1 MFLYV
6 DPDPLWSATKVASD
20 SVYGIIS
27 GVSYHVPYTDIS
39 ISTALVFMV
48 LVLIHHTDLCA
59 CRNI

>member
-27 GVSYHVPYTDIS
+27 GVSHHIPYTE
-39 ISTALVFMV
+39 LVKWKAEF
-48 LVLIHHTDLCA
+48 
-59 CRNI
+59 